1 MRYISKT
8 DFICTYHRIII
19 ENTKSL
25 LKSTTDERVKE
36 LLQEILLS
44 AKFATKSGIKMES
57 RLNKYYSAI
66 EDLGFKRKVKKM
78 EINIY
83 CSICGKIMFI
93 DSYDGEPIQIC
104 ERCSGKYREERE
116 ET

>member
-1 MRYISKT
+1 MIHSSCEQCFHNKHCIIKKDYI
-8 DFICTYHRIII
+8 DICDKVLFDLMFAPEPIVVF
-19 ENTKSL
+19 
-25 LKSTTDERVKE
+25 VKC
-36 LLQEILLS
+36 
-44 AKFATKSGIKMES
+44 K
-57 RLNKYYSAI
+57 
-66 EDLGFKRKVKKM
+66 DM

-104 ERCSGKYREERE
+104 ERCSGKYGEERE

>member
-66 EDLGFKRKVKKM
+66 EDLGFKRKVKKK
-78 EINIY
+78 ELKN
-83 CSICGKIMFI
+83 
-93 DSYDGEPIQIC
+93 DSQ
-104 ERCSGKYREERE
+104 
-116 ET
+116 